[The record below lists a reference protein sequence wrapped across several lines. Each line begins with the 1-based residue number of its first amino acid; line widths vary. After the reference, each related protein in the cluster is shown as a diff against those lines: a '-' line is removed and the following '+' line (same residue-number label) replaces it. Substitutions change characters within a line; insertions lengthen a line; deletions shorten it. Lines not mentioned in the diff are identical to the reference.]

1 MNNLDTFEEF
11 PMKKR
16 LPTNALNVALVAIL
30 LTTFSSVLN
39 TVSAQAF
46 QQLLDACPG
55 CPLNQITVNPP
66 KCVDCEENAQAAP
79 SVQSISSYNTDL
91 QGVYTREGQQENNK
105 GIAAYNSRDWNKAIS
120 HFKKAL
126 KFMPDDGNIRT
137 NLNNA
142 IAQRDYAEGAA
153 ARAEAAAAAR
163 AQYER
168 DLVAY
173 NQSLEAKKEADK
185 MFLEKLNRDL
195 LTYNTQ
201 LRKLENE
208 VSYVPS
214 LTPKPTRVIHEGV
227 MLGIK
232 NTQTD
237 NSILG
242 LASPWSKTKYE
253 SDQIFAT
260 TDDVSNAELLRG
272 FLDNNYL
279 GEYTLST
286 PYGQQL
292 IERIRGT
299 HFDRLVAHS
308 NGATIAEALIR
319 RGIITVNELNVMG
332 GDRSFVNFGGWNE
345 LITSGKVARVVV
357 WVNPGDPVPFGTTFL
372 PLMNALKDR
381 AILDKVLE
389 GKPLPLNALEKMQE
403 GAKLKEYTRN
413 FASFVTDRITGENKG
428 GAMAE
433 YRILRG
439 PQYKGQ
445 FYLGKDEMLDAHD
458 SGNYN
463 YNVAKKLD
471 EVPVNRPR

>member
-1 MNNLDTFEEF
+1 MKQQLSSTTF
-11 PMKKR
+11 KS
-16 LPTNALNVALVAIL
+16 ALAASLLAIL
-30 LTTFSSVLN
+30 MQCPNKAL
-39 TVSAQAF
+39 AQAY

-55 CPLNQITVNPP
+55 CVVNVVAVNPP
-66 KCVDCEENAQAAP
+66 QCVDCEESSQSAP
-79 SVQSISSYNTDL
+79 SVQSISSYNADL
-91 QGVYTREGQQENNK
+91 QGVYAREGQQENNK
-105 GIAAYNSRDWNKAIS
+105 GIAAYNNRDWDKAIS

-126 KFMPDDGNIRT
+126 KFLPNDGNIQA

-142 IAQRDYAEGAA
+142 IAQRDQAASAAE
-153 ARAEAAAAAR
+153 RANAAAAAR
-163 AQYER
+163 ER
-168 DLVAY
+168 YQRELAAY
-173 NQSLEAKKEADK
+173 NLAVEAKKEADK

-195 LTYNTQ
+195 TTYNAQ

-227 MLGIK
+227 MLGLK
-232 NTQTD
+232 NTQTV
-237 NSILG
+237 NSIHG
-242 LASPWSKTKYE
+242 LTSPWSKKAYE
-253 SDQIFAT
+253 SEAIFAT
-260 TDDVSNAELLRG
+260 TDDLSNMELLRG

-279 GEYTLST
+279 GEYTLNT

-308 NGATIAEALIR
+308 NGATVAEALIR

-357 WVNPGDPVPFGTTFL
+357 WVNPGDPVPFGTTVL
-372 PLMNALKDR
+372 PLLNALKDR
-381 AILDKVLE
+381 SILDMVLE
-389 GKPLPLNALEKMQE
+389 GKPLPLEALEKMQE
-403 GAKLKEYTRN
+403 GAQLKEYARN
-413 FASFVTDRITGENKG
+413 LASFVSDRITGNNKG

-439 PQYKGQ
+439 PGYKGQ
-445 FYLGKDEMLDAHD
+445 FVLGKDEMLDAHD

-471 EVPVNRPR
+471 EPSDIRPR

>member
-1 MNNLDTFEEF
+1 
-11 PMKKR
+11 MKKHTSFPFYH
-16 LPTNALNVALVAIL
+16 LMLAISLVGL
-30 LTTFSSVLN
+30 LSGISAKLQ
-39 TVSAQAF
+39 AQAF

-55 CPLNQITVNPP
+55 CPLNQIAVNPP
-66 KCVDCEENAQAAP
+66 QCVDCESTGSTPAPPAFSVADGNAHLA
-79 SVQSISSYNTDL
+79 
-91 QGVYTREGQQENNK
+91 GVYAREGLQENNK
-105 GIAAYNSRDWNKAIS
+105 GISAYNSRDWNKAIS

-126 KFMPDDGNIRT
+126 KFLPNDGNIQT

-142 IAQRDYAEGAA
+142 IAQRDYAANAA
-153 ARAEAAAAAR
+153 QRAEAAAAAR

-168 DLVAY
+168 ELVAY
-173 NQSLEAKKEADK
+173 NQAMEAKKEADK
-185 MFLEKLNRDL
+185 LFLEKLNSDL
-195 LTYNTQ
+195 GTYNAQ

-232 NTQTD
+232 NTQSD
-237 NSILG
+237 NSING
-242 LASPWSKTKYE
+242 LASPWSKKPYA
-253 SDQIFAT
+253 SDEIFAT
-260 TDDVSNAELLRG
+260 TDDLSNEELLRG

-286 PYGQQL
+286 PYGQKL

-308 NGATIAEALIR
+308 NGATVAEALIR

-345 LITSGKVARVVV
+345 LITSGKVSRVVV
-357 WVNPGDPVPFGTTFL
+357 WVNPGDPVPFATTVL
-372 PLMNALKDR
+372 PLLNALKDR
-381 AILDKVLE
+381 AVLDMVLE
-389 GKPLPLNALEKMQE
+389 GKPLSLNAMDKIQE
-403 GAKLKEYTRN
+403 GAKLKEYARN
-413 FASFVTDRITGENKG
+413 LASFVTDRIKGDNKG

-439 PQYKGQ
+439 PEYKGQ
-445 FYLGKDEMLDAHD
+445 FYLGKKEMLDAHD

-463 YNVAKKLD
+463 FNIGQYLAKKS
-471 EVPVNRPR
+471 ETRPR

>member
-1 MNNLDTFEEF
+1 
-11 PMKKR
+11 MKKR
-16 LPTNALNVALVAIL
+16 LPFKALKPALAAIL
-30 LTTFSSVLN
+30 LAILLQFPGKA
-39 TVSAQAF
+39 SAQAY

-55 CPLNQITVNPP
+55 CAVNSVPVNPP
-66 KCVDCEENAQAAP
+66 KCVDCDESSSSAP

-91 QGVYTREGQQENNK
+91 QGVYTREGLQENNK

-126 KFMPDDGNIRT
+126 KFLPNDGNIQA

-142 IAQRDYAEGAA
+142 IAQRDYAENAA
-153 ARAEAAAAAR
+153 ERAKAAAAAR
-163 AQYER
+163 EQYQRE
-168 DLVAY
+168 LAAY
-173 NQSLEAKKEADK
+173 NLAVEAKKEADR
-185 MFLEKLNRDL
+185 MFLDKLNRDL
-195 LTYNTQ
+195 TTYNAQ

-208 VSYVPS
+208 VSHVPS

-227 MLGIK
+227 MLGLK
-232 NTQTD
+232 NTQSA
-237 NSILG
+237 NSIIG
-242 LASPWSKTKYE
+242 LASPWSKKPYQ
-253 SDQIFAT
+253 SDDIFAT
-260 TDDVSNAELLRG
+260 TDDLSNMELLRG

-308 NGATIAEALIR
+308 NGATVAEALIR

-357 WVNPGDPVPFGTTFL
+357 WVNPGDPVPFGTTVL
-372 PLMNALKDR
+372 PLLNALKDR
-381 AILDKVLE
+381 TVLDMVIE

-403 GAKLKEYTRN
+403 GAKLKEYARN
-413 FASFVTDRITGENKG
+413 LASFVADRIKGDNKG

-433 YRILRG
+433 YRILKG
-439 PQYKGQ
+439 PGYKGQ
-445 FYLGKDEMLDAHD
+445 FVLGKDEMLEAHD

-471 EVPVNRPR
+471 EPTVTRPR